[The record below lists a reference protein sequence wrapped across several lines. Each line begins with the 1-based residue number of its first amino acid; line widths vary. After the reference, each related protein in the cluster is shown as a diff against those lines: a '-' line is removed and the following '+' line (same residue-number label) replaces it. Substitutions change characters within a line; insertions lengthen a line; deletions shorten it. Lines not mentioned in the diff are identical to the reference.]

1 MAIRNGQAKRRIS
14 ATASVRK
21 CALFLLL
28 MLTVIAVIAVIG
40 CTGEASERS
49 ELPVEGPASVDA
61 SSGGSGASSGE
72 SSEDSDDN
80 GHGDDNDGAS
90 GGDSEDE
97 EHGGDEDT
105 DTVSNT
111 NPNPS
116 GAGPTLNRAANVA
129 LADAE
134 PLNIVTWTVAPTI
147 VPGEVS
153 GEGIAEG
160 GAYLFNP
167 QFEEADGAAFE
178 IYYEGHEDPMVVLLP
193 DLGPMQIWNTFETVA
208 TMDWEMEGGR
218 FSFRAYSPLFMD
230 SDPTAL
236 ELRVYGYDGDG
247 NAALL
252 AVASLDGSEPVGQRV
267 AGAQSGSQASGSSSQ
282 ANDQTVS
289 ASNQNPSG
297 EGIPLDTAPNEAL
310 SGSEPLNIVTWTKQP
325 TLSPGELSGEGVIE
339 DGANVFIPDF
349 GEGAPF
355 LLFYKGHSEPLVALL
370 PDLGPMLMW
379 QTDLTVAPMDWEMND
394 GKFNFRAYSP
404 LFMDSDPSAL
414 ELRVYGYDGDYN
426 PALLAVS
433 DIAGE

>member
-1 MAIRNGQAKRRIS
+1 MAIRNGQAKRHIS
-14 ATASVRK
+14 ATAPVRR

-28 MLTVIAVIAVIG
+28 TLTVIAVIAVIG
-40 CTGEASERS
+40 CTGEASERND
-49 ELPVEGPASVDA
+49 LPVEGPASVDA

-80 GHGDDNDGAS
+80 GHGDDNDGVS

-147 VPGEVS
+147 APGEVS

-193 DLGPMQIWNTFETVA
+193 DLGPLQIWNTFETVA

-252 AVASLDGSEPVGQRV
+252 AVASLDGSEPVGQPE

-394 GKFNFRAYSP
+394 GKFSFRAYSP